1 MSIASM
7 VNQKSNTIIRTV
19 TGKLTVAD
27 IKQAFADSL
36 SHPDFKTNMH
46 VIWNLNQADVSNV
59 SANQLIEV
67 VEYIRSNSDVRGADY
82 KIILVAPVD
91 LSFGLSRMFEGYG
104 NNLPESIHV
113 LKNMDEAYRWI
124 EDSMDSESLPP
135 KTDIS

>member
-1 MSIASM
+1 MSIDSR

-46 VIWNLNQADVSNV
+46 VIWDFNQADGSKL
-59 SANQLIEV
+59 STEQLIEV
-67 VEYIRSNSDVRGADY
+67 VEYIRSNSDIRGADY

-91 LSFGLSRMFEGYG
+91 LSFGLSRIFEGYG

-113 LKNMDEAYRWI
+113 VRNITEAYRWI
-124 EDSMDSESLPP
+124 EDSMDSE
-135 KTDIS
+135 K